1 MLSNHEVLVHITAMK
16 ARYTEMHHRVGG
28 AHAMKAENLETVMK
42 EVCIDPVP
50 HSQSAGRSLTRGPPP
65 SQVRDY
71 LLVSPCASQ
80 TDGQISTFMEAVS
93 AWPLEKGELLQIV
106 NERPE
111 TIAELDCIVEE
122 MDTRFDESV
131 QVEILATVKRLLPPK
146 PLGGVGS
153 ADGGDMAAGAGEAQ

>member
-1 MLSNHEVLVHITAMK
+1 MKILNPRVGMLSNHEVLVHITAMK
-16 ARYTEMHHRVGG
+16 ARYTEIHHRVGG

-42 EVCIDPVP
+42 E
-50 HSQSAGRSLTRGPPP
+50 
-65 SQVRDY
+65 VRDY